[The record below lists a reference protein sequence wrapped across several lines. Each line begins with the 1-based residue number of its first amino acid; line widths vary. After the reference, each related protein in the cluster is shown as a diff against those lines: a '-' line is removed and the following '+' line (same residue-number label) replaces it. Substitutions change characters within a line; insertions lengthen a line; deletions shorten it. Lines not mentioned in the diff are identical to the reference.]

1 MGTLVERVV
10 FKERAG
16 AMAEE
21 RKRLTVPDLKARKK
35 ANEKV
40 VMASVPDFPSAVW
53 ADRAGI
59 DIAAVGDSLGMTNYG
74 YANTLPVTVDM
85 MVQHAQAV
93 RRGAPNCMVLVAMP
107 YGSYA
112 TVDIGVLNALRIM
125 KEGGADVV
133 KMQGGREKASIIK
146 AIADAGVPVM
156 SHVGMCPHFMHLY
169 GGFKLQGKTA
179 AEAEHILED
188 AVAIEQAGAC
198 GFEIEAVPAPVA
210 RAVDDA
216 VEIFTFGIGAGP
228 ASCGQLL
235 LGYDLLG
242 VFDQF
247 KPKFTKRYAELSKVA
262 VDALMEYAADVRSG
276 KFPDTEHSYSM
287 KPEEA
292 EKLDRLVEKRRTT

>member
-1 MGTLVERVV
+1 
-10 FKERAG
+10 
-16 AMAEE
+16 MAEE

-35 ANEKV
+35 AREKV
-40 VMASVPDFPSAVW
+40 VMASIPDFPSAVW

-74 YANTLPVTVDM
+74 HPNTLPVTVDM
-85 MVQHAQAV
+85 MIQHTQAV

-112 TVDIGVLNALRIM
+112 TAEIAVLNALRLM

-133 KMQGGREKASIIK
+133 KMQGGQEKAPIIK
-146 AIADAGVPVM
+146 VIADAGVPVM

-169 GGFKLQGKTA
+169 GGFRLQGRTA
-179 AEAEHILED
+179 DEALRIVDD
-188 AVAIEQAGAC
+188 ALAIEAAGAC

-210 RAVDDA
+210 EAVDGA

-247 KPKFTKRYAELSKVA
+247 KPKFTKRYAELSKIA
-262 VDALMEYAADVRSG
+262 VEALQAYAAEVRQG
-276 KFPDTEHSYSM
+276 KFPDADHSYGM

-292 EKLDRLVEKRRTT
+292 ERLRGLLAERAGK

>member
-1 MGTLVERVV
+1 
-10 FKERAG
+10 
-16 AMAEE
+16 MAEE
-21 RKRLTVPDLKARKK
+21 RKRLTVPDLEIRKK

-40 VMASVPDFPSAVW
+40 VMASIPDFPSAVW
-53 ADRAGI
+53 AERAGI

-74 YANTLPVTVDM
+74 HPNTLPVTVDM
-85 MVQHAQAV
+85 MVQHTQAV

-112 TVDIGVLNALRIM
+112 TADIGVLNALRLM

-133 KMQGGREKASIIK
+133 KMQGGREKAHIIK

-179 AEAEHILED
+179 AEAMDIIED
-188 AVAIEQAGAC
+188 AVAIEAAGAC

-210 RAVDDA
+210 KAVDDA
-216 VEIFTFGIGAGP
+216 VGIFTFGIGAGP

-262 VDALMEYAADVRSG
+262 VDALKAYAEDVRSG
-276 KFPDTEHSYSM
+276 RFPDADHSYGM
-287 KPEEA
+287 KAEEA
-292 EKLDRLVEKRRTT
+292 EKLQGLLAKRSRK

>member
-1 MGTLVERVV
+1 MT
-10 FKERAG
+10 
-16 AMAEE
+16 EE
-21 RKRLTVPDLKARKK
+21 RKRLTVPDLRAKKK
-35 ANEKV
+35 AGEKV
-40 VMASVPDFPSAVW
+40 VMVSTPDFPSAVW

-74 YANTLPVTVDM
+74 HSNTLPVTVDM
-85 MVQHAQAV
+85 MIAHAQAV

-112 TVDIGVLNALRIM
+112 TPDIGVLNALRIM
-125 KEGGADVV
+125 KEGGADIV

-156 SHVGMCPHFMHLY
+156 SHVGMCPHFMHHY
-169 GGFKLQGKTA
+169 GGFKLQGRTA
-179 AEAEHILED
+179 SEAMRIVED
-188 AVAIEQAGAC
+188 ALSIEQAGAC

-210 RAVDDA
+210 KVVDDA
-216 VEIFTFGIGAGP
+216 VGIFTFGIGAGP

-247 KPKFTKRYAELSKVA
+247 KPKFTKRYAQLSDIAVA
-262 VDALMEYAADVRSG
+262 AMKEYAAEVRAG
-276 KFPDTEHSYSM
+276 TFPDAEHSYSM
-287 KPEEA
+287 KSEEV
-292 EKLDRLVEKRRTT
+292 EKLQEALADRGRKT